1 MGLVEVAGELY
12 DEETGEY
19 AGRVDNGT
27 LPIAVE
33 TEEDLVTV
41 SRIISEAEARVEAR
55 RLQLEN
61 VIENTRTMLKAEER
75 KLDYL
80 MYRYSEGL
88 QRLAFDMLPKKA
100 DGSPKVS
107 TYTNPFLKVSFRK
120 VSASVKVEDA
130 DTALTWVRRNCPAAL
145 KVEEKVLPS
154 KIPTDVLESMV
165 ADPEG
170 AKVIGFN
177 VVPEHRSVTIKS
189 SVSRS

>member
-189 SVSRS
+189 SVSRT

>member
-1 MGLVEVAGELY
+1 MALVEKAGELW

-19 AGRVDNGT
+19 AGRVDTGS

-33 TEEDLVTV
+33 TEEDLVTI
-41 SRIISEAEARVEAR
+41 SRIISDAETRVEAR
-55 RLQLEN
+55 KLQLET
-61 VIENTRTMLKAEER
+61 VIENTRTMLKVEER
-75 KLDYL
+75 KLEYL

-100 DGSPKVS
+100 DGSLKVS
-107 TYTNPFLKVSFRK
+107 TYTNPFLKISYRK
-120 VSASVKVEDA
+120 VSATVKVEDS
-130 DTALTWVRRNCPAAL
+130 DTALNWVRRNCPAAL
-145 KVEEKVLPS
+145 KIEEKVLAS
-154 KIPTDVLESMV
+154 KIPADVLQSMI

-189 SVSRS
+189 SVTR

>member
-1 MGLVEVAGELY
+1 MGLVEIDGDLW

-61 VIENTRTMLKAEER
+61 VIENTRNMLKAEER

-88 QRLAFDMLPKKA
+88 QRLAFDMLPKKV

-145 KVEEKVLPS
+145 KVEEKVLAS
-154 KIPTDVLESMV
+154 RIPADVLESMI
-165 ADPEG
+165 ADPDG

-189 SVSRS
+189 SVSRT

>member
-1 MGLVEVAGELY
+1 MGLVEVNGELF

-27 LPIAVE
+27 LPVAVE

-41 SRIISEAEARVEAR
+41 SRIISEAEARIEAR

-61 VIENTRTMLKAEER
+61 VIENTRAMLKAEER
-75 KLDYL
+75 KLEYL
-80 MYRYSEGL
+80 MYRYSEGM

-100 DGSPKVS
+100 DGTPRVS
-107 TYTNPFLKVSFRK
+107 TYTNPFLKISYRK
-120 VSASVKVEDA
+120 VNASVKIEDA

-154 KIPTDVLESMV
+154 RIPADVLESII

-189 SVSRS
+189 SVTRS

>member
-1 MGLVEVAGELY
+1 MGLVEIDGDLW

-61 VIENTRTMLKAEER
+61 VIENTRNMLKAEER

>member
-1 MGLVEVAGELY
+1 MALVEKDGELW
-12 DEETGEY
+12 DQETGEY

-41 SRIISEAEARVEAR
+41 SRIISESEARVEAR

-61 VIENTRTMLKAEER
+61 VIENTRAMLKVEER

-107 TYTNPFLKVSFRK
+107 TYTNPFLKISYRK
-120 VSASVKVEDA
+120 VSATVKVEDS
-130 DTALTWVRRNCPAAL
+130 DTALHWVRRNCPAAL
-145 KVEEKVLPS
+145 KVEEKVLAS
-154 KIPTDVLESMV
+154 RIPADVLQSMI

-189 SVSRS
+189 SVTR